1 MTHQACYDIAQVAY
15 EKAMNKFMEVSHE
28 MSEAKECVEA
38 EAIRD
43 AKLAVYRAAM
53 DAIPEY
59 KEMIQLSNLRD
70 IALKTLHESLQIDK
84 GQKMTEI
91 NPKYLIVD
99 DRLIDRHTNEVAV
112 LSTSEFGSGWSTMNR
127 DDCLF
132 TPVVALWV
140 LGGKIEDERPDF
152 AKLYGEYF
160 YGEGAKNLSVS
171 WMTKGTKFIVDN
183 YDGIESFIILT
194 ETQWRTA

>member
-1 MTHQACYDIAQVAY
+1 
-15 EKAMNKFMEVSHE
+15 
-28 MSEAKECVEA
+28 MSEAKEFVAA
-38 EAIRD
+38 EAMRD
-43 AKLAVYRAAM
+43 AKLAVYLAAM

-99 DRLIDRHTNEVAV
+99 DRLIHRHANEVAV
-112 LSTSEFGSGWSTMNR
+112 LSTSEFGSGWSTINSE
-127 DDCLF
+127 DCLF

-152 AKLYGEYF
+152 AKLYGKYF
-160 YGEGAKNLSVS
+160 YAGGAENLAVS
-171 WMTKGTKFIVDN
+171 WMTKGTKFIVNN

-194 ETQWRTA
+194 ETTWRTA